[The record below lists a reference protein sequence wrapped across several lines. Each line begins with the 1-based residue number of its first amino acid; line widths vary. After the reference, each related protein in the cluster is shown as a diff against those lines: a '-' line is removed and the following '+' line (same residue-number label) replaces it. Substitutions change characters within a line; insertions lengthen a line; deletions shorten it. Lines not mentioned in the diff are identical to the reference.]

1 RSSRRPRGGTP
12 LTSRHEPSH
21 ADIER
26 GYELRDVSVGTL
38 AAFGGLLTL
47 ILVTV
52 LGASH
57 DLAFDLAKWAGHSPS
72 AKVSPAFHPP
82 VPMLEVHPERDLT
95 TFRQREDTQLHSY
108 GWIDRAAGTVHIPIE
123 RAIDQMA
130 ADGK

>member
-1 RSSRRPRGGTP
+1 M
-12 LTSRHEPSH
+12 TSRDEPSA

-26 GYELRDVSVGTL
+26 GYEQRDVSVSAL

-57 DLAFDLAKWAGHSPS
+57 DLAFDLAKWAGLSPS
-72 AKVSPAFHPP
+72 ANVRSAFHPP
-82 VPMLEVHPERDLT
+82 VPTLEVDPERDLT
-95 TFRQREDTQLHSY
+95 TFRQREDAQLRSY
-108 GWIDRAAGTVHIPIE
+108 GWVDRAAGTVHIPIE
-123 RAIDQMA
+123 RAMDLMA

>member
-1 RSSRRPRGGTP
+1 MSSRN
-12 LTSRHEPSH
+12 EPSH

-26 GYELRDVSVGTL
+26 GYEIRDVSVGAL

-57 DLAFDLAKWAGHSPS
+57 DLALDLAKWAGHSPTATVSS
-72 AKVSPAFHPP
+72 AFRPP
-82 VPMLEVHPERDLT
+82 VPMLEVDPEQDLR
-95 TFRQREDTQLHSY
+95 TFRQREDTQLHGY
-108 GWIDRAAGTVHIPIE
+108 GWVDHAAGTVHIPIE
-123 RAIDQMA
+123 RAMDLMA